1 MNRTR
6 QVSRPVWA
14 LFAFSAL
21 LGGAVWFVSH
31 RVRPLRWV
39 GDAELEA
46 LTTDREALRAS
57 DDTTRDALRAQQQLR
72 LQSGWTEEQLAELP
86 KSLGAGWRC
95 EWLPAGAGERR
106 AVVTRVAPRLQDW
119 PVCVAMVRRWA
130 GAPGV
135 RLDSLDIAAE
145 GTGRRRQFTQVLIGL
160 RFTLAAAPKG
170 NAERPAP
177 SRGALPVAPAA
188 EPTTTRPAGPVPS
201 LRPPVSAP
209 FRSDPPGD
217 RAGERAKISNH
228 QPREKTP

>member
-1 MNRTR
+1 MNRAR

-21 LGGAVWFVSH
+21 LCSAVWFVRH
-31 RVRPLRWV
+31 RVRPIRWA
-39 GDAELEA
+39 GDTELVA
-46 LTTDREALRAS
+46 LTADRETLRAS
-57 DDTTRDALRAQQQLR
+57 DDATRDILRAQQQSH
-72 LQSGWTEEQLAELP
+72 LQSGWTAEQLAELP
-86 KSLGAGWRC
+86 KELGPSWRC
-95 EWLPAGAGERR
+95 EWRTTGADERR
-106 AVVTRVAPRLQDW
+106 AIVTRVAPRLQDW
-119 PVCVAMVRRWA
+119 PAYVAAVRRWA

-145 GTGRRRQFTQVLIGL
+145 GTGRRRQFTQILIGL
-160 RFTLAAAPKG
+160 RFTLAAAPNG

-188 EPTTTRPAGPVPS
+188 EPATTRPVGPVPS